1 MNLYEEVT
9 AISNSSLAKQKFEF
23 DNIAQEIKSSA
34 LIGNRYVL
42 VVGDITKS
50 VRDELF
56 KQGFTIET
64 EYIAGKIYGYT
75 IRW

>member
-9 AISNSSLAKQKFEF
+9 AISNSSL
-23 DNIAQEIKSSA
+23 A